1 MFFCKYNKIFNK
13 IPKNSKICIYGSD
26 ATAIELLNVLKNKRP
41 DVQVMFFVNSE
52 KEGCI
57 KSIPVYKCID
67 IESKLENIDLVV
79 IATYGSRYFIEYILK
94 VFGVS
99 NIIFITKDL
108 IVRNNKKEN
117 KKINEY
123 SIDESIKVFKTRK
136 DRTLYKLLDKARNN
150 KEKYKPIMKKF
161 YDKKYKNRLDVLMN
175 EQYFEYLNKD
185 VIKTAIDGGACDGFH
200 SLQMSRIFNDCEKI
214 YLFEPCYD
222 SFKSELYNYLIKK
235 SGNIEIVK
243 QALWKEC
250 TNIEFREEFVAKGG
264 SAIIE
269 VKPNIERP
277 HKIITAKAISID
289 EFVKQN
295 NIKKLDFIKMDIE
308 NAELDALKGAE
319 NTLVFHRPQLAI
331 SIYHSNEH
339 FYNIPK
345 YLYNLLPNYEFHLG
359 HYHPKFF
366 DTVLY
371 AIPKELVK

>member
-13 IPKNSKICIYGSD
+13 IPKNSKICIYGTD
-26 ATAIELLNVLKNKRP
+26 ATAVELLNVLENKRP

-52 KEGCI
+52 NDGSI

-67 IESKLENIDLVV
+67 IAPELGDIDLVV
-79 IATYGSRYFIEYILK
+79 IASYSSRYFIEYILK
-94 VFGVS
+94 ILGVN

-108 IVRNNKKEN
+108 IVKNNKKEN
-117 KKINEY
+117 NKIKEY
-123 SIDESIKVFKTRK
+123 SIEESIKVFKTRK
-136 DRTLYKLLDKARNN
+136 DRTLYRLLDKARNN
-150 KEKYKPIMKKF
+150 KEKYRLIMKKL
-161 YDKKYKNRLDVLMN
+161 YDKKYKNRADLFIDQ
-175 EQYFEYLNKD
+175 QYFEYLNKD

-222 SFKSELYNYLIKK
+222 SFKSELYDYLIKK

-250 TNIEFREEFVAKGG
+250 RNIEFREDFVAKGS
-264 SAIIE
+264 SAI
-269 VKPNIERP
+269 VGVGSNIDRP

-319 NTLVFHRPQLAI
+319 NTLVSHRPQLAI
-331 SIYHSNEH
+331 SIYHSDEH

-345 YLYNLLPNYEFHLG
+345 YLHNLLPNYVFYLG
-359 HYHPKFF
+359 HYHPKFY
-366 DTVLY
+366 DTVIY